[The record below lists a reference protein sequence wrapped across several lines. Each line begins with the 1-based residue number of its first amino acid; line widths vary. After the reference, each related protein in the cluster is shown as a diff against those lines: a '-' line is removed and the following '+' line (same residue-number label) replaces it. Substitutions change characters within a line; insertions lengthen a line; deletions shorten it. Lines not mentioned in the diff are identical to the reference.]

1 MPAQWELLSWRTECS
16 CRVSADSRAFSQP
29 PSLDETAANPHNRK
43 FVFIHERKQGE
54 LMVITGEAIRMMNF
68 VDDITAT
75 LRRIAANI
83 PFMTEEER
91 KRLAEY
97 MKKAD
102 PSYAGMIEKLEK
114 GS

>member
-1 MPAQWELLSWRTECS
+1 
-16 CRVSADSRAFSQP
+16 
-29 PSLDETAANPHNRK
+29 
-43 FVFIHERKQGE
+43 
-54 LMVITGEAIRMMNF
+54 MVISGEAIRMMNF

-83 PFMTEEER
+83 PFMTDEER

-97 MKKAD
+97 MRKAD
-102 PSYAGMIEKLEK
+102 PSYPGMIEKLEK

>member
-1 MPAQWELLSWRTECS
+1 
-16 CRVSADSRAFSQP
+16 
-29 PSLDETAANPHNRK
+29 
-43 FVFIHERKQGE
+43 
-54 LMVITGEAIRMMNF
+54 MVITGEAIRMMNF

-102 PSYAGMIEKLEK
+102 PSYTGMIEKLEK
-114 GS
+114 GN

>member
-1 MPAQWELLSWRTECS
+1 
-16 CRVSADSRAFSQP
+16 
-29 PSLDETAANPHNRK
+29 
-43 FVFIHERKQGE
+43 
-54 LMVITGEAIRMMNF
+54 MVISGEAIRMMNF
-68 VDDITAT
+68 VDDISTT
-75 LRRIAANI
+75 LRRIAANV

-97 MKKAD
+97 MKKSE